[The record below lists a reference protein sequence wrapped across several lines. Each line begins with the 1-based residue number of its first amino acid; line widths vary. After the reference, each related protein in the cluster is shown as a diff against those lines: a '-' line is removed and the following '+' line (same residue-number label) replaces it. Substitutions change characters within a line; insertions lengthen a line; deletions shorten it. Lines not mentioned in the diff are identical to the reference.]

1 MKHWTAGQLQAVELL
16 WSQQCLAQQRRQQRL
31 QAASA
36 ALAAAAG

>member
-1 MKHWTAGQLQAVELL
+1 MKRWTAGQHQAVELL
-16 WSQQCLAQQRRQQRL
+16 WSQQHLAQQLRRQRL